1 MVSALKQGRVK
12 PPYEPIDPPLIE
24 HENGFKNEIL
34 ILISAPLLDS
44 KEQPVVALSV
54 QREVN
59 EIYDAL
65 ADLDLDLEIVV
76 KVATVDTLNEVFS
89 DRRSPLVI
97 HFIGHGMTSDQGV
110 ALVLEDNVGVARPFS
125 AEDFRR
131 LLGDLD
137 RAPCQVA
144 FLNACHS
151 QGLAAELL
159 DAGVDHV
166 VAINAAD
173 TILDL
178 AARCFAKAFYAAL
191 LRGNTVQHS
200 YGRGL
205 AVVNLND
212 SISQEIDPV
221 TLQPVNLAESFKF
234 RLLPENSRVHQ
245 NRLAM
250 PGVNPGGVSVADWAD
265 LHSDLVDRGF
275 FVGRNLEIHQIA
287 VSLERDRNSCITLA
301 GMGGIGKTALAKA
314 VGRWQHER
322 RRWRNGVWFVDL
334 RNVETVG
341 AARAKV
347 MRVIE
352 DVIDRTQRRD
362 SYSNQ
367 DLQVALRRTK
377 MLLILD
383 DLDALLSDILHTSSD
398 YAMMWASC
406 SPIKGIQ
413 DFLRG
418 TVIHSSD
425 YR

>member
-1 MVSALKQGRVK
+1 MVSTLEQQRVK
-12 PPYEPIDPPLIE
+12 PPSEPIDPSPIE
-24 HENGFKNEIL
+24 HESGFKNEIL
-34 ILISAPLLDS
+34 ILISAPLLDGN
-44 KEQPVVALSV
+44 EQPVVALSV

-97 HFIGHGMTSDQGV
+97 HFIGHGMTSEQGV
-110 ALVLEDNVGVARPFS
+110 ALVLEDNVGIARPFS
-125 AEDFRR
+125 AEDFRQ

-178 AARCFAKAFYAAL
+178 ASRCFAKVFYAAL
-191 LRGNTVQHS
+191 LRGNTVQQS

-205 AVVNLND
+205 AAVNLND
-212 SISQEIDPV
+212 SLGQEIDPV

-234 RLLPENSRVHQ
+234 RLLPESRIHQ

-322 RRWRNGVWFVDL
+322 RRWRNGLWIC
-334 RNVETVG
+334 G
-341 AARAKV
+341 
-347 MRVIE
+347 MW
-352 DVIDRTQRRD
+352 RRWG
-362 SYSNQ
+362 
-367 DLQVALRRTK
+367 RRE
-377 MLLILD
+377 
-383 DLDALLSDILHTSSD
+383 
-398 YAMMWASC
+398 
-406 SPIKGIQ
+406 
-413 DFLRG
+413 R
-418 TVIHSSD
+418 
-425 YR
+425 R